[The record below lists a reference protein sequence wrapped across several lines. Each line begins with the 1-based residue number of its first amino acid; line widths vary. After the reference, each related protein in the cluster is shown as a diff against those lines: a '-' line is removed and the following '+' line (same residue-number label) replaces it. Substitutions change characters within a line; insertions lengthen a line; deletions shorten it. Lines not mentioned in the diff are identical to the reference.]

1 MLANAFAIGRLHQLR
16 VHSPCTSYACLQ
28 LLSSGRRWKSGT
40 TTKQGYRVLFFGNDE
55 FAENHLRALFEEKER
70 DNTVIS
76 HIELVTSPDR
86 RTGRKL
92 SVLKPMATKVFAEKH
107 NIPVH
112 HTPSTGRTLSGWNP
126 PTPFDLGVVV
136 SFGYFVTPN
145 ILKTLP
151 LGAVNVHP
159 SLLPAYRGA
168 SPLQY
173 TIMNRDKVGGIT
185 VQELDEKA
193 FDAGRILAQ
202 EEIDLSTDPP
212 KSYNDLRDR
221 LSSIGVGLLVDTIR
235 NLASRKTNA
244 KVQDMTKV
252 TKAPKIKKELAHVD
266 FEGME
271 AINIEAIFRAI
282 GHQYPLLTTFAVLP
296 EKGKDS
302 AKVRRINLQ
311 LHDLFLPEQSILNS
325 GSCKSAQPGTIAY
338 DAHSH
343 SIHAMCKN
351 GTIIGIK
358 RLKAENKSETSA
370 DDFCNGY
377 GLQKDRMGLF
387 ERKT

>member
-1 MLANAFAIGRLHQLR
+1 MLANAFTIGRLHQLR
-16 VHSPCTSYACLQ
+16 LHSPCSSYLRLQ
-28 LLSSGRRWKSGT
+28 LLSNGRRWKSDT

-55 FAENHLRALFEEKER
+55 FAESHLKALLEEKER
-70 DNTVIS
+70 DSTVIS

-112 HTPSTGRTLSGWNP
+112 HTPSTGRTLNGWNP

-145 ILKTLP
+145 VLKTLP

-202 EEIDLSTDPP
+202 EEIDLSTEPP

-221 LSSIGVGLLVDTIR
+221 LSSIGVRLLVETIR
-235 NLASRKTNA
+235 DLESRKKNA
-244 KVQDMTKV
+244 TVQDMTKV

-271 AINIEAIFRAI
+271 AVDIEAIFRAI
-282 GHQYPLLTTFAVLP
+282 GHQNPLLTTIAVPP
-296 EKGKDS
+296 EKGREN
-302 AKVRRINLQ
+302 AKARRINLQ
-311 LHDLFLPEQSILNS
+311 LHDLYLPEESVLKTRSSKN
-325 GSCKSAQPGTIAY
+325 AQPGTIAY
-338 DAHSH
+338 DAQSQ

-351 GTIIGIK
+351 GTVIGIK
-358 RLKAENKSETSA
+358 RLKAENKAERSA

-377 GLQKDRMGLF
+377 GLQKDRTGLF
-387 ERKT
+387 ERII

>member
-1 MLANAFAIGRLHQLR
+1 LYPTLFHQ
-16 VHSPCTSYACLQ
+16 
-28 LLSSGRRWKSGT
+28 
-40 TTKQGYRVLFFGNDE
+40 
-55 FAENHLRALFEEKER
+55 
-70 DNTVIS
+70 
-76 HIELVTSPDR
+76 
-86 RTGRKL
+86 
-92 SVLKPMATKVFAEKH
+92 
-107 NIPVH
+107 
-112 HTPSTGRTLSGWNP
+112 
-126 PTPFDLGVVV
+126 
-136 SFGYFVTPN
+136 
-145 ILKTLP
+145 
-151 LGAVNVHP
+151 
-159 SLLPAYRGA
+159 
-168 SPLQY
+168 
-173 TIMNRDKVGGIT
+173 
-185 VQELDEKA
+185 
-193 FDAGRILAQ
+193 
-202 EEIDLSTDPP
+202 
-212 KSYNDLRDR
+212 
-221 LSSIGVGLLVDTIR
+221 
-235 NLASRKTNA
+235 TNA

-266 FEGME
+266 FGGME

-282 GHQYPLLTTFAVLP
+282 GHQVHRKQYMCRRYMFKYLLTLQFDKYPLLTTFAVLP

-377 GLQKDRMGLF
+377 GLQKDRIGLF